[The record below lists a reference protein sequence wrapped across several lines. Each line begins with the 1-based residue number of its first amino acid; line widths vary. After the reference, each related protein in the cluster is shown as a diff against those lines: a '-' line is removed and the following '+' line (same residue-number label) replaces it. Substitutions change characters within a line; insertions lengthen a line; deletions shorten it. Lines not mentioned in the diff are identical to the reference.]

1 MDGVKIGS
9 FLREL
14 RKEKNMTQEA
24 LAEVFSVS
32 NRTISRWETGSNLPD
47 ISLLVEI
54 ADFYELDIREILN
67 GERNPAVSAGEQDT
81 KPEDPDPTVKLGL
94 QEIAAYEDEN
104 KEKMASRTRIYAMAG
119 LAAMI
124 IYVMITSFA
133 PADNLFL
140 NLVKRLAA
148 VMVYAA
154 LSASILFTTERLQIL
169 RRRCRENFFTKIL
182 PVLLIIL
189 GAIIFILAAL
199 PLFMIGAG

>member
-1 MDGVKIGS
+1 MDSVKIGS

-14 RKEKNMTQEA
+14 RKEKIMTQEA

-67 GERNPAVSAGEQDT
+67 GERDPAVSAGEQDA
-81 KPEDPDPTVKLGL
+81 KPEDTDAPAKTGL

-104 KEKMASRTRIYAMAG
+104 KEKMANRTRIYAMAG

-124 IYVMITSFA
+124 IYVTITSFA
-133 PADNLFL
+133 PAAGRRNGIRRSVRKHTVHYRTAADTAPQMQGELFL
-140 NLVKRLAA
+140 KDASCITDRLRCDCIYPGCFTS
-148 VMVYAA
+148 VYDR
-154 LSASILFTTERLQIL
+154 SRLIPGG
-169 RRRCRENFFTKIL
+169 FK
-182 PVLLIIL
+182 
-189 GAIIFILAAL
+189 
-199 PLFMIGAG
+199 

>member
-1 MDGVKIGS
+1 MDSVKIGS

-24 LAEVFSVS
+24 VAEVFSVS

-54 ADFYELDIREILN
+54 ADFYEIDIREILN
-67 GERNPAVSAGEQDT
+67 GERNPSMPADDAPEAKETSAKDE
-81 KPEDPDPTVKLGL
+81 L
-94 QEIAAYEDEN
+94 QEIAAYDDEN
-104 KEKMASRTRIYAMAG
+104 KKKMASRTRIYAMAG
-119 LAAMI
+119 LTAMI

-133 PADNLFL
+133 SPDNIVLS
-140 NLVKRLAA
+140 LVKRLAA

-154 LSASILFTTERLQIL
+154 LSASILFTTEKLQIL
-169 RRRCRENFFTKIL
+169 QRKCKENFLTKIL

-189 GAIIFILAAL
+189 GAIVFILAAL
-199 PLFMIGAG
+199 PLFLVGTG

>member
-1 MDGVKIGS
+1 MDSVKIGS

-67 GERNPAVSAGEQDT
+67 GERDPAVSAGEQDA
-81 KPEDPDPTVKLGL
+81 KPEDTDAPAKTGL

-104 KEKMASRTRIYAMAG
+104 KEKMANRTRIYAMAG

-124 IYVMITSFA
+124 IYVTITSFA
-133 PADNLFL
+133 PADNIILS
-140 NLVKRLAA
+140 LVKRLAA
-148 VMVYAA
+148 VMVYAT

-169 RRRCRENFFTKIL
+169 RRKCRENFFSKML
-182 PVLLIIL
+182 PVLLIVL
-189 GAIIFILAAL
+189 SAIVFIPAAL

>member
-1 MDGVKIGS
+1 MDSVKIGS

-24 LAEVFSVS
+24 VAEVFSVS

-54 ADFYELDIREILN
+54 ADFYEIDIREILN
-67 GERNPAVSAGEQDT
+67 GERNPSMPADDAPEAKETSAKDE
-81 KPEDPDPTVKLGL
+81 L
-94 QEIAAYEDEN
+94 QEIAAYDDEN
-104 KEKMASRTRIYAMAG
+104 KKKMASRTRIYAMAG

-133 PADNLFL
+133 SPDNIVLS
-140 NLVKRLAA
+140 LVKRLAA

-154 LSASILFTTERLQIL
+154 LSASILFTTEKLQIL
-169 RRRCRENFFTKIL
+169 QRKCKENFLTKIL

-189 GAIIFILAAL
+189 GAIVFILAAL
-199 PLFMIGAG
+199 PLFLVGTG

>member
-1 MDGVKIGS
+1 MDPIKIGS

-54 ADFYELDIREILN
+54 ADYYELDIREILN
-67 GERNPAVSAGEQDT
+67 GERGVKAKNEPADPL
-81 KPEDPDPTVKLGL
+81 KEDKRDL
-94 QEIAAYEDEN
+94 QEIAAYEDDN
-104 KEKMASRTRIYAMAG
+104 KEKMATRTRIYAMAG

-124 IYVMITSFA
+124 LYVTITSFA
-133 PADNLFL
+133 PAGNLIL
-140 NLVKRLAA
+140 GLVKRLAA

-154 LSASILFTTERLQIL
+154 LSASILYTTERLQIL
-169 RRRCRENFFTKIL
+169 RRKCRDNFRTKIL

-189 GAIIFILAAL
+189 GAIVFLLATI
-199 PLFMIGAG
+199 PLFLVGTG